1 MVLAFIFSCHC
12 ITYSPVC
19 KAAHRVHPL
28 FLANSPQAG
37 SIFFGREGFF
47 EVLFSFRNLQRSMK
61 SNAFITYLR
70 ESYEEFK
77 RVTWPTR
84 NQAIRLS
91 GIVLS
96 FVLASAVIIA
106 VLDYGFNMGYQ
117 YLLNLR

>member
-1 MVLAFIFSCHC
+1 MVWAFMYSCYC
-12 ITYSPVC
+12 ITYLLIC
-19 KAAHRVHPL
+19 KAASGDILL
-28 FLANSPQAG
+28 FLANFLQAG

-47 EVLFSFRNLQRSMK
+47 EVLISFRNLHCFMK
-61 SNAFITYLR
+61 SNTLTTYLR

-96 FVLASAVIIA
+96 FVLASAIIIA
-106 VLDYGFNMGYQ
+106 ALDYAFNMGYQ

>member
-1 MVLAFIFSCHC
+1 
-12 ITYSPVC
+12 
-19 KAAHRVHPL
+19 
-28 FLANSPQAG
+28 
-37 SIFFGREGFF
+37 
-47 EVLFSFRNLQRSMK
+47 MK